1 MWIED
6 EPSDRPTLIA
16 GVMLLVVLALVALL
30 ST

>member
-16 GVMLLVVLALVALL
+16 AVMLLVVLALVALL
-30 ST
+30 LP